1 MRVDILV
8 RKQRVL
14 HDASA
19 LCAYVA
25 RKLGNE
31 QASFTDSDSEATE
44 QIWDAGVASMEAA
57 AKEWLRCDGI
67 QHRTSGDWH
76 GVLDMPENFEMA
88 VAGALEASL
97 HQYMVQ
103 FVVWKWLEIHA
114 TDAAGEFATG
124 AAAAM
129 SSTVAL
135 LSARQRPEADVIDT
149 ESLIHDI
156 RSKAFVVADLTG
168 MDEGSGESRHQTA
181 DIGSGANL
189 ALLRRDLDLA
199 WHEIEDLFFAF
210 MDHDGN
216 DGNDGRPGCCQHG
229 WPGGVDYGTVDN
241 SAPIAPMYELKL
253 LLPAGVTEST
263 VRYWRTLM
271 HEYLVA
277 YALASWFGIVNPD
290 RQAKFLV
297 DVDRLR
303 EQIRSS
309 MTRRTQRVH
318 RPGRPF

>member
-1 MRVDILV
+1 
-8 RKQRVL
+8 
-14 HDASA
+14 
-19 LCAYVA
+19 
-25 RKLGNE
+25 
-31 QASFTDSDSEATE
+31 
-44 QIWDAGVASMEAA
+44 
-57 AKEWLRCDGI
+57 
-67 QHRTSGDWH
+67 
-76 GVLDMPENFEMA
+76 
-88 VAGALEASL
+88 
-97 HQYMVQ
+97 MV
-103 FVVWKWLEIHA
+103 
-114 TDAAGEFATG
+114 
-124 AAAAM
+124 
-129 SSTVAL
+129 
-135 LSARQRPEADVIDT
+135 VIDT

-168 MDEGSGESRHQTA
+168 MEEGSGESRHQTA

-210 MDHDGN
+210 MDHDSEGCAC
-216 DGNDGRPGCCQHG
+216 DGGAGAAVIQQHTEHFTGGLSRPGCCQDRR
-229 WPGGVDYGTVDN
+229 PVVDYGTVDN

-297 DVDRLR
+297 DVDHLR